1 MSISI
6 YECYMS
12 AIYFLKYQI
21 IGCDVMNVHLFFESA
36 DLFLSNGFRYWMLNL
51 GVIENNLWPKTA
63 ICWVNN
69 AIFGRWAEHWSKRLR
84 IDSTS
89 RVEVPI
95 GPLWT
100 HRKCPCGASATF
112 RHFFRLFWFL
122 NCFPSLYLKLCRRT
136 VSRSILRKRH
146 SGSWTSDHC
155 LSYLDE
161 EKGQEITLRW
171 NFDQRYFDNSILCYL
186 DEEKG
191 RKTPTFPCTF

>member
-1 MSISI
+1 
-6 YECYMS
+6 
-12 AIYFLKYQI
+12 
-21 IGCDVMNVHLFFESA
+21 
-36 DLFLSNGFRYWMLNL
+36 MLNL

-69 AIFGRWAEHWSKRLR
+69 AIFGRWVEHWLKRLR
-84 IDSTS
+84 IVSTS

-100 HRKCPCGASATF
+100 HRKCPCGASVIF
-112 RHFFRLFWFL
+112 GHFLRFFWYL

-161 EKGQEITLRW
+161 EKGQEITFRW
-171 NFDQRYFDNSILCYL
+171 NFYQRYFHKGISLISWRG
-186 DEEKG
+186 KG
-191 RKTPTFPCTF
+191 RKTPTFTCTF